1 MNMIETTFPAPQ
13 LDSPYEYER
22 EPIHIRTSLEW
33 IRSKLKNNH
42 YPSASHDHFFIVQNN
57 KHTKLVIHFE
67 IPKSPKSHRVYVT
80 EYSLYTNNKGEKVS
94 AERYEYD
101 VENVSS
107 ARTLYAHW
115 IAQGY
120 SPIQ

>member
-13 LDSPYEYER
+13 PDSPYEYER
-22 EPIHIRTSLEW
+22 EPIHIRTSEEW

-42 YPSASHDHFFIVQNN
+42 YPSASHDHFFIVRNN
-57 KHTKLVIHFE
+57 KKEKSAIHFE
-67 IPKSPKSHRVYVT
+67 IPKRPKSHRVYVT

-94 AERYEYD
+94 AEKYEYD
-101 VENVSS
+101 IENVSR
-107 ARTLYAHW
+107 ARSLYSYW

-120 SPIQ
+120 TRIQ